1 VIGSI
6 IALWGREI
14 TNQILLRD
22 VKAAYA
28 ARNEELVPIGIH
40 GIIVAIDWYCCI
52 ADGFVQ
58 MYAQ

>member
-1 VIGSI
+1 VWAG
-6 IALWGREI
+6 EI

-22 VKAAYA
+22 AKTAYA

-52 ADGFVQ
+52 VDGFCIDV
-58 MYAQ
+58 

>member
-1 VIGSI
+1 VWAG
-6 IALWGREI
+6 EI
-14 TNQILLRD
+14 TNQMLRD

-52 ADGFVQ
+52 ADGFCIDV
-58 MYAQ
+58 